1 MNNRQ
6 GLASAALSG
15 ATVLTLIDVLSGYRP
30 FALAAMALILAYIA
44 LCWPRIGTGPR
55 LMLGVTVLVT
65 LFFLLGPGSAR
76 GLADAASHALYLPT
90 LLAVMTILR
99 VAARR
104 SAEVDAVAHFVVSQP
119 PGRRFAFLA
128 TAGQLF
134 GTLLNLGGFQ
144 LLLGIALA
152 RNKAPKPAPPAPDPD
167 KAAMEAAIAEIQ
179 QRRITNAVLR
189 GFTAMILWSPLGV
202 AINLLLPM
210 LPNTGWVDYAP
221 IGIGSMAAFLLIAW
235 LVDRFERRP
244 ISAALARSRA
254 ARADTDT
261 RVRGAGRAMLMLAGL
276 LVAITGSVAL
286 AEALLGVSIRA
297 TILIVVPLAALGWT
311 WLTDPMPALPA
322 MAATAREGF
331 AALPASAAE
340 ICLIGSTAVLGLVL
354 VQMLPAE
361 AMQALF
367 AQVRPGAGL
376 VCGAITLVIFL
387 ASLIGITPMI
397 TATVLVGSVLAAGI
411 AVPEPLLMFSALLG
425 WAAAMTVS
433 PVTAT
438 VAIAAADT
446 GRSPGEVGLRWNG
459 PMVMIVLAC
468 GVLATLLVGGV
479 R

>member
-1 MNNRQ
+1 MINRQ

-65 LFFLLGPGSAR
+65 MGFLLGPGSAH

-104 SAEVDAVAHFVVSQP
+104 SAEVDAVANFVVSQP

-152 RNKAPKPAPPAPDPD
+152 RSKAPKPAPPAPDPD
-167 KAAMEAAIAEIQ
+167 KAAMEAAIAELQ

-210 LPNTGWVDYAP
+210 LPDTGWVDYAP

-244 ISAALARSRA
+244 ISATLVRSRA
-254 ARADTDT
+254 ARADSPA

-276 LVAITGSVAL
+276 LVVITGSVAL

-297 TILIVVPLAALGWT
+297 TILIVVPLAAFGWT

-322 MAATAREGF
+322 MAATARE
-331 AALPASAAE
+331 AS
-340 ICLIGSTAVLGLVL
+340 
-354 VQMLPAE
+354 
-361 AMQALF
+361 
-367 AQVRPGAGL
+367 RPCRL
-376 VCGAITLVIFL
+376 R
-387 ASLIGITPMI
+387 P
-397 TATVLVGSVLAAGI
+397 
-411 AVPEPLLMFSALLG
+411 PRSA
-425 WAAAMTVS
+425 
-433 PVTAT
+433 
-438 VAIAAADT
+438 
-446 GRSPGEVGLRWNG
+446 
-459 PMVMIVLAC
+459 
-468 GVLATLLVGGV
+468 
-479 R
+479 